1 MLKNL
6 TGFGF
11 WNLVILHKD
20 LWLFFLLLVCVL
32 RAPSGLKE
40 PANELVNLCDLC
52 FSIKMVS
59 RNKKEKKK

>member
-11 WNLVILHKD
+11 RYHSTQRSLVV
-20 LWLFFLLLVCVL
+20 FFLLLVCVL